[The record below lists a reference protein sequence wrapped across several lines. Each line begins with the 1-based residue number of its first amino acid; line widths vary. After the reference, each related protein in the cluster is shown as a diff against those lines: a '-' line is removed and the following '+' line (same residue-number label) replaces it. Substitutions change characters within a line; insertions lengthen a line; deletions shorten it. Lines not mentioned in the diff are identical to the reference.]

1 MGMNLLNPDRVAKTL
16 NAQLIEIGDDM
27 VPYLPGHRT
36 LRFDNGVPV
45 LALGFAAVRDEQGFR
60 EKVYAEIETDLS
72 HRSEWYDVES
82 IHGDIIV
89 PGWDLRMREPSGWTI
104 FWTAE
109 AADEL
114 EVEE

>member
-45 LALGFAAVRDEQGFR
+45 LALGFSATVDRTT
-60 EKVYAEIETDLS
+60 KVFAEIETNLT
-72 HRSEWYDVES
+72 HRSEWYNVEEIRGDV
-82 IHGDIIV
+82 IV
-89 PGWDLRMREPSGWTI
+89 PGWDLLFECPFDYTV
-104 FWTAE
+104 FWE
-109 AADEL
+109 ADVADEQ
-114 EVEE
+114 EVE

>member
-45 LALGFAAVRDEQGFR
+45 LALGFSAIADGKT
-60 EKVYAEIETDLS
+60 KVYAEIETALT

-82 IHGDIIV
+82 IHGDVIV
-89 PGWDLRMREPSGWTI
+89 PGWDLRMKEPSGWTV

-109 AADEL
+109 AANEL
-114 EVEE
+114 EVEA